1 MVIKPIQNNK
11 QPYGVTIYVAYSLC
25 ANKWNMPPNAVGNV
39 LPKEGE
45 NVPTGVYNTNV
56 FMFFNGF
63 HNAVGN
69 IFGCH

>member
-1 MVIKPIQNNK
+1 
-11 QPYGVTIYVAYSLC
+11 
-25 ANKWNMPPNAVGNV
+25 MPPNAVRNV
-39 LPKEGE
+39 LPKEGK

-63 HNAVGN
+63 HNAVCN